1 MIVEALSGPAG
12 ALALGF
18 VIGMAHALEADHLAA
33 VGTMLRGKDG
43 LRRMATRGAVW
54 GLGHTL
60 SLFGMAMAVLA
71 LGLTISGRTEALL
84 ELGVGIMIVALG
96 ARVLWRLRRDR
107 VHIHVHDH
115 DGARHLHAHSH
126 ADGTAHDHGHA
137 ATLGIGLMHGLAG
150 SAGLLVLTLAAT
162 DSTGAALAY
171 VLAFGLG
178 SVAGMAALTAALSL
192 PLSMV
197 ERGATWLRSA
207 TMAAIGL
214 AAIFVGTGL
223 ATESLRAI
231 GG

>member
-1 MIVEALSGPAG
+1 MIVETLSGPGG

-33 VGTMLRGKDG
+33 IGTMLRGRDG
-43 LRRMATRGAVW
+43 PRRMALRGAVW

-60 SLFGMAMAVLA
+60 SLFVMAVAVLA
-71 LGLTISGRTEALL
+71 LGFTITGRTEALM
-84 ELGVGIMIVALG
+84 ELGVGIMIVGLG
-96 ARVLWRLRRDR
+96 VRVLVRLRRDR

-126 ADGTAHDHGHA
+126 ADTDAHDHSHR

-150 SAGLLVLTLAAT
+150 SAGLLVLTVAAT
-162 DSTGAALAY
+162 DSMAAALTY

-192 PLSMV
+192 PLSLV
-197 ERGATWLRSA
+197 ERGATWLRTA

-214 AAIFVGTGL
+214 AAIVVGTGL
-223 ATESLRAI
+223 AIESFWAME
-231 GG
+231 G